1 MQSTLVT
8 RGFRYNNQNLGDPN
22 PSLSPEQVKEIYAAT
37 RPELATAGIEGP
49 EIVKGRRLYTF
60 IRQVGT
66 KG

>member
-1 MQSTLVT
+1 MQSTPVS
-8 RGFRYNNQNLGDPN
+8 RGFCYNNQELGDPN

-49 EIVKGRRLYTF
+49 EIVRGRRVYRF
-60 IRQVGT
+60 VRQVGT

>member
-1 MQSTLVT
+1 MQSTPIA
-8 RGFRYNNQNLGDPN
+8 RSFRYNNQNLGDPN

-49 EIVKGRRLYTF
+49 EIVNGRRIYRF
-60 IRQVGT
+60 VRQVGT